1 MAKIKN
7 INTRIQLKNDTE
19 AHWNAAG
26 PKPNTDGFIP
36 LLGEAIV
43 YMGES
48 GHGPRIKIGDG
59 VTNVVDLPFLEDNDT
74 VYTASDGI
82 KITAE
87 NVIQHINHL
96 DAFPSEIGFYKI
108 KYDGQGHINGA
119 TTVSKQDIL
128 DLLQM
133 TPGKINSVQIT
144 ATAPLISSN
153 SAINTTNLT
162 TDISFSSQEKNK
174 VFAGPTQSASGSPSF
189 RLLIADDIP
198 NLPASKITEGTFSAS
213 RIDNLP
219 ASKIT
224 SGTFNKD
231 RIPNLG
237 PDKIS
242 GVIPVDKGG
251 TGVNGISGDPKNNV
265 TSFFD
270 NGVFAYDSG
279 NARFKQFKI
288 TTLGNADTFTS
299 YINSLNGDTAN
310 RIVDLDTLISAIPPM
325 NLNNPRDIAE
335 NYTNSYYAPKTKG
348 WKNSVLISQGGE
360 NNNEGTE
367 PIWLNPTTLSTEEH
381 PGGALFYGRDNSSE
395 SSPKPFKTQWG
406 TLPVEQG
413 GTGTTTFIADYVL
426 IGSGKNAI
434 RTIAKAYSSTPN
446 TIVERNSNGDFATR
460 AITLFKGLL
469 CNGINNNFL
478 DNLIIDIDSSTKI
491 ATFYG
496 NINANNLNAVIGELN
511 MSKTNSE
518 TLDQPSIKWY
528 KGSSTK
534 SESAIISQTSTLIG
548 ELYWDN
554 NKANRGM
561 LRNYYSSTNG
571 ETHSDSY
578 YLPAVNAS
586 SANNNEFTFLAT
598 ADSIS
603 GMFPTNSILYS
614 NGNVNKIT
622 YKNSANGALYSTST
636 NGSLEWGILPVAQGG
651 TGLTTSGTVNAVIIG
666 SSIETEK
673 TQKFQTI
680 QSNNGAFYADGINK
694 KPQFG
699 ILPVAQ
705 GGTGVTSIENIQ
717 AGKDGN
723 GNNIISTY
731 QTKVLSGIRDFDID
745 NPTQNIVQ
753 IWNDV
758 SGTNPSNV
766 LGGNQWLVLTD
777 IVNNDSYSGQL
788 AIGFQE
794 GIAWRGKA
802 GTTTWSDWKKIP
814 FVDGT
819 GATGTWGIS
828 ISGNAATA
836 TQLASTGTTNQFYRG
851 DRTWSDTLLGTL
863 KITSNNNTLTIG
875 SQSSSFCNIYN
886 SANIVFMFNNRVC
899 TTAGGLGSGSY
910 PWSELYLRDGIYYTG
925 TKATYRML
933 RFIDNTGDEYGNGIS
948 IGGGGATI
956 IGGGESADVA
966 AGQVSGGSE
975 ILYLCNDGDVNIF
988 SNMQNGWDSRKTFTF
1003 NTSGNIIANGFGSDT
1018 SMTVHPSNSNE
1029 LNFGGTNTSNTIYF
1043 GYRAIDSRPLPTTYV
1058 FGTGN
1063 GTATVKAASFVGN
1076 ADTATMPLG
1085 FSSRGTGATWGNTT
1099 GTSFTTWNDSTGGS
1113 IDFRRDN
1120 PSSGKLSI
1128 KVDGRFY
1135 GNEGTNP
1142 AMLMNYTNSYWGMG
1156 TADGNA
1162 SDWIRTTTVGI
1173 IPYQSGGLNGGHCSL
1188 GTSSWYFSSAY
1199 IDSTYVY
1206 NSHVYNNL
1214 YVSKNNTTGC
1224 GIVFSDDGDIV
1235 DLNNGYCSMRFSS
1248 GVDICSGKSGGSTA
1262 LRLSSNGSI
1271 TSYRGTGDTGANENG
1286 CVLKVGANNWSNT
1299 GIFNG
1304 NGDGSGSGTANL
1316 IIKSWYG
1323 VGFVDGCSG
1332 NGMRASVDCRTGE
1345 INCYRVTANLG
1356 GSERRVGVDQGTSG
1370 TLYLF
1375 SNGNG
1380 KGIYSSSGYATG
1392 YVIRI
1397 NSGGIT
1403 HYGTVSS
1410 SSSKEVKTNI
1420 QYLNN
1425 TDYIDEL
1432 KPVSFIYKKD
1442 EKKKTHFGLIYEDT
1456 IGILPNICTIPEE
1469 EDEPKGINYIEL
1481 VPVLLKEI
1489 QNLRKRIK
1497 SLEDNK

>member
-19 AHWNAAG
+19 NNWNKAKAEEG
-26 PKPNTDGFIP
+26 KDGFIP
-36 LLGEAIV
+36 LLGEAII
-43 YMGES
+43 YMGEN
-48 GHGPRIKIGDG
+48 GRGPRIKIGDG
-59 VTNVVDLPFLEDNDT
+59 ETNVVDLPFLEDNDT

-119 TTVSKQDIL
+119 TAVSKQDIL
-128 DLLQM
+128 DLLQI
-133 TPGKINSVQIT
+133 TPGRIDSVQIT
-144 ATAPLISSN
+144 ATAPLTSSN
-153 SAINTTNLT
+153 SNINTTNLT
-162 TDISFSSQEKNK
+162 TNISFSSQEKNK

-198 NLPASKITEGTFSAS
+198 NLSASKITEGTFSAS
-213 RIDNLP
+213 RIGNLP

-224 SGTFNKD
+224 SGTFNKN

-237 PDKIS
+237 PSKIS
-242 GVIPVDKGG
+242 GVIPVSKGG
-251 TGVNGISGDPKNNV
+251 TGVNGISGDPENNV

-270 NGVFAYDSG
+270 NGVFVYDSG
-279 NARFKQFKI
+279 NARFKQFRI
-288 TTLGNADTFTS
+288 TTLGNTDTFTS

-310 RIVDLDTLISAIPPM
+310 RIVDLDTLISAVPPM

-335 NYTNSYYAPKTKG
+335 NYINSYYAPKTKG

-360 NNNEGTE
+360 NLNEGIE
-367 PIWLNPTTLSTEEH
+367 PVWLNPTVLSTEEH

-460 AITLFKGLL
+460 AITLSKGLL

-571 ETHSDSY
+571 EIHSDSY
-578 YLPAVNAS
+578 YLPAVNTS

-622 YKNSANGALYSTST
+622 YKNSANGALYSTGD
-636 NGSLEWGILPVAQGG
+636 NQDLEWGTLPVAQGG
-651 TGLTTSGTVNAVIIG
+651 TGLSTIAANSVLVGN
-666 SSIETEK
+666 SIETDK
-673 TQKFQTI
+673 TRKIETI
-680 QSNNGAFYADGINK
+680 TTKNGAFYATGNNLT
-694 KPQFG
+694 PQFG

-705 GGTGVTSIENIQ
+705 GGTGVASIENIQ

-723 GNNIISTY
+723 GNTISSTY
-731 QTKVLSGIRDFDID
+731 LKLSGGTMTGNLVAKKITIEHTSGEQQEYRVTYGSTVDMSFMIGTSNENHGIYDSKASKWMIYADASGNVTVNGNAATATKAIQDGSGNTITSKYVTIDTAQTITGTKSWGTSGAGGQLNGAATNGGINSIRVGD
-745 NPTQNIVQ
+745 
-753 IWNDV
+753 DV
-758 SGTNPSNV
+758 WLGDCDAGGIMGMKSTGANCGFFMYNSSGT
-766 LGGNQWLVLTD
+766 Q
-777 IVNNDSYSGQL
+777 IGQL
-788 AIGFQE
+788 YFNGTNLYCNKTIEHPDGSTSYIAGAKGSSAALYAKKEYNVDHWYPAVVLETKGGGSWQIGNYNNERLQF
-794 GIAWRGKA
+794 AYATKA
-802 GTTTWSDWKKIP
+802 NRDSNTNEVSILYAESGDTGRIMTSDNYTNWTVTK
-814 FVDGT
+814 T
-819 GATGTWGIS
+819 GSGASGTWGIN

-836 TQLASTGTTNQFYRG
+836 TKATQDGSGNTITSKYVTVDTDQLSITGQKRFTKAVQCYRFTTNNNLPAITMDKPGTHYIGIGADGTINRIHFGPCTGLDGSAWVDTGTF
-851 DRTWSDTLLGTL
+851 
-863 KITSNNNTLTIG
+863 
-875 SQSSSFCNIYN
+875 
-886 SANIVFMFNNRVC
+886 
-899 TTAGGLGSGSY
+899 
-910 PWSELYLRDGIYYTG
+910 
-925 TKATYRML
+925 
-933 RFIDNTGDEYGNGIS
+933 
-948 IGGGGATI
+948 
-956 IGGGESADVA
+956 
-966 AGQVSGGSE
+966 
-975 ILYLCNDGDVNIF
+975 
-988 SNMQNGWDSRKTFTF
+988 
-1003 NTSGNIIANGFGSDT
+1003 
-1018 SMTVHPSNSNE
+1018 NSNE
-1029 LNFGGTNTSNTIYF
+1029 WYFQGNITCTNNIKTASGCRIGESGGALYLGNSGNQSWVYVQDICSQDSQKWKIHTNGNAEFNGTVTALTFS
-1043 GYRAIDSRPLPTTYV
+1043 
-1058 FGTGN
+1058 GTG
-1063 GTATVKAASFVGN
+1063 
-1076 ADTATMPLG
+1076 
-1085 FSSRGTGATWGNTT
+1085 
-1099 GTSFTTWNDSTGGS
+1099 
-1113 IDFRRDN
+1113 
-1120 PSSGKLSI
+1120 
-1128 KVDGRFY
+1128 
-1135 GNEGTNP
+1135 
-1142 AMLMNYTNSYWGMG
+1142 
-1156 TADGNA
+1156 
-1162 SDWIRTTTVGI
+1162 I
-1173 IPYQSGGLNGGHCSL
+1173 IL
-1188 GTSSWYFSSAY
+1188 
-1199 IDSTYVY
+1199 
-1206 NSHVYNNL
+1206 
-1214 YVSKNNTTGC
+1214 
-1224 GIVFSDDGDIV
+1224 SDDGDIV

-1248 GVDICSGKSGGSTA
+1248 GVDIYSGKSGGSTA

-1271 TSYRGTGDTGANENG
+1271 TSYRGTGDTGSNENG
-1286 CVLKVGANNWSNT
+1286 CVLKVGANNWGNT

-1304 NGDGSGSGTANL
+1304 NGDAGGSGTANL
-1316 IIKSWYG
+1316 IIKSWHG

-1332 NGMRASVDCRTGE
+1332 NGMRASVNCRTGE
-1345 INCYRVTANLG
+1345 INCFRVTANLG
-1356 GSERRVGVDQGTSG
+1356 ESERRVGVDQGTAG

-1375 SNGNG
+1375 SNPNG
-1380 KGIYSSSGYATG
+1380 KGLYSSTGYATG
-1392 YVIRI
+1392 HVIRI
-1397 NSGGIT
+1397 NNSGIT
-1403 HYGTVSS
+1403 YYGTVSS

-1425 TDYIDEL
+1425 TDYIDKL

-1456 IGILPNICTIPEE
+1456 IDILPNICTIPEE

-1497 SLEDNK
+1497 LLENNT